1 MILFVFIIRENII
14 YLFIILFSHYL
25 FKKCIYTIF
34 HCFCC
39 VHWWF
44 GIGVCTLKLSRYKC
58 VCTFVSKWHVHTLFS
73 LYLYVYKN
81 EVSHLRNEVAHLKQL
96 LLAHKD
102 CPVTNLQKKAAYLGK
117 WSLSCGSFTC
127 ICMIWSPFHFF
138 FLSLRRGT
146 HERDVWAHGLPGT
159 GHSAQLSGPQPLVYS
174 RAQWPELP
182 CCGWGGGH
190 VGAGRDGQ
198 PAGGERWAIACH
210 HGHTVPPVQQMMRAA
225 NSLPGTLRIPGDGG
239 RSVHI

>member
-1 MILFVFIIRENII
+1 ML
-14 YLFIILFSHYL
+14 LFIILFLLFYL
-25 FKKCIYTIF
+25 IIVFT
-34 HCFCC
+34 
-39 VHWWF
+39 
-44 GIGVCTLKLSRYKC
+44 
-58 VCTFVSKWHVHTLFS
+58 
-73 LYLYVYKN
+73 YLYVYKN

-146 HERDVWAHGLPGT
+146 HERDVWAHGLAGT

-198 PAGGERWAIACH
+198 PARGERWAIACH

-225 NSLPGTLRIPGDGG
+225 NSLPGTLRIPGEGADLYTYRVRRKEIVVHYAIDFGG
-239 RSVHI
+239 WTPNRVLLCILCNSCSFLQLPPAPPLAVGLQSTSCH